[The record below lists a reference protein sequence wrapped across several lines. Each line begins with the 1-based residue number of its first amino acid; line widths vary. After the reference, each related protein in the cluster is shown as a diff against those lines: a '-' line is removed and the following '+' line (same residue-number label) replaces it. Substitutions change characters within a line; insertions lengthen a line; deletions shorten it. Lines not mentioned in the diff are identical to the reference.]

1 MEVALPMGKLPDNL
15 LIECYLK
22 AKDLNL
28 NPHFIYLLEAEIRA
42 RSLPV
47 KNQAAVKIQVTG

>member
-1 MEVALPMGKLPDNL
+1 MGKLPDNL

-28 NPHFIYLLEAEIRA
+28 NPHFIHLLEAEIRA

-47 KNQAAVKIQVTG
+47 KNQAAVKIQVPG

>member
-1 MEVALPMGKLPDNL
+1 MGKLPDNL

-22 AKDLNL
+22 AKDLKL
-28 NPHFIYLLEAEIRA
+28 NPYFIHLLEAEIRA

-47 KNQAAVKIQVTG
+47 KNQAPAKIQVPG

>member
-1 MEVALPMGKLPDNL
+1 MGKLPDNL

-28 NPHFIYLLEAEIRA
+28 NPYFIHLLEAEIRA

-47 KNQAAVKIQVTG
+47 KNQATAKIQVPG